1 MGNTVNTETAEQ
13 LPGFDYDAEM
23 ARLRKIAE
31 ERPTLRIINS
41 TETKPI
47 KEWEEMYP
55 ELWLLI
61 EVTREDTHQIYE
73 GKLIAAAENSIEFL
87 EIKNDLRRKGAINLT
102 TRGVFPGP
110 QPIVVP
116 TFVVLDA
123 NNQPLTA

>member
-13 LPGFDYDAEM
+13 LHDFDYDAEM
-23 ARLRKIAE
+23 ARLRRIAE
-31 ERPTLRIINS
+31 EKPTLRMVNS
-41 TETKPI
+41 TEIRPI

-73 GKLIAAAENSIEFL
+73 GKLIATAENAIEFL
-87 EIKNDLRRKGAINLT
+87 EIKNDLRREGIINLT
-102 TRGVFPGP
+102 TRGLFPGP

>member
-23 ARLRKIAE
+23 AKLRKIAE
-31 ERPTLRIINS
+31 EKPTLRIVNS
-41 TETKPI
+41 TEIKPV
-47 KEWEEMYP
+47 KEWEEMRP

-73 GKLIAAAENSIEFL
+73 GKLIATAENSIEFL
-87 EIKNDLRRKGAINLT
+87 EIKNELRRKGVINLT

-110 QPIVVP
+110 QTIVVP

-123 NNQPLTA
+123 NNQSLTA